1 MSIYDANELLMS
13 GGIKAAKFETL
24 GATVVG
30 TIVEPPKAQ
39 QMTKYGTNEPD
50 FWPSGDPKMQIVVT
64 IQTDL
69 RDDEKDDGKRRL
81 YITPRMMPPVRDA
94 VRRAGAPGLEVGG
107 RITVKWVSGTG
118 QGQGNPKVYAAEYS
132 RPALDPDSLLN
143 SNQQAGGA
151 QAAPVVST
159 SPGQPVTH
167 QQTAP
172 QAQASPTMQPP
183 TPAAQ
188 TPEAPPGVDPA
199 VWATMPDQQRQA
211 VLAAMSASTNT
222 GQQFPF

>member
-1 MSIYDANELLMS
+1 MPIYDANELLMG
-13 GGIKAAKFETL
+13 GGIKSVKFPTI
-24 GATVVG
+24 GTVVTG
-30 TIVEPPKAQ
+30 TIIEPPKAQ

-69 RDDEKDDGKRRL
+69 RDDDKDDGKRRL

-118 QGQGNPKVYAAEYS
+118 QGQGNPKVYAAEYT

-143 SNQQAGGA
+143 NNKQADGA
-151 QAAPVVST
+151 QTTPVAQT
-159 SPGQPVTH
+159 TAGQPVTH

-172 QAQASPTMQPP
+172 QASPTMQSPA
-183 TPAAQ
+183 PAAQ
-188 TPEAPPGVDPA
+188 TPQAPPGVDPA
-199 VWATMPDQQRQA
+199 LWATMSDQQRQA
-211 VLAAMSASTNT
+211 VLAAMTANANT

>member
-1 MSIYDANELLMS
+1 
-13 GGIKAAKFETL
+13 
-24 GATVVG
+24 
-30 TIVEPPKAQ
+30 
-39 QMTKYGTNEPD
+39 
-50 FWPSGDPKMQIVVT
+50 
-64 IQTDL
+64 
-69 RDDEKDDGKRRL
+69 
-81 YITPRMMPPVRDA
+81 A

-143 SNQQAGGA
+143 SNQHTGGA
-151 QAAPVVST
+151 QATPAVST
-159 SPGQPVTH
+159 PPGQPVSH
-167 QQTAP
+167 PQTTP

-183 TPAAQ
+183 TPTPAAQ
-188 TPEAPPGVDPA
+188 PPQAPPGVDPA

-211 VLAAMSASTNT
+211 VLAAISANANT